1 MGERIIRLSE
11 LMAYHEVKEVYKDSV
26 ACFRMDNSL
35 VNIDTIPPV
44 FADMF
49 SFLLVESGTA
59 MFSINCRECSFS
71 RGDMLLLSP
80 SSLVAITGQSDD
92 FVAMHLLCERSLF
105 EHMLSSF
112 DAYQSYSLFFCRT
125 ETPVLHLTDVQT
137 DGILASMRQIS
148 DTIKKFYVYQ
158 ENILNHQMHALF
170 LQVLEFVDARVAVLP
185 PAVNHNEALFH
196 RFILL
201 LIQHYREEHYLDFY
215 ARRLSISTTYLS
227 RVIRKVTQKTAGYF
241 ISGMLYAE
249 ACRLL
254 VYTDMTIQ
262 AIAYD
267 LHFSDQS
274 AFGKFFKSN
283 AGMSPQRY
291 RTERPLRTR
300 HTSPL

>member
-59 MFSINCRECSFS
+59 MFSINCRECSFR

-125 ETPVLHLTDVQT
+125 ETPVLHLTDVQA
-137 DGILASMRQIS
+137 DGVLASMRQIS
-148 DTIKKFYVYQ
+148 DTIKKSYVYQ

-170 LQVLEFVDARVAVLP
+170 L
-185 PAVNHNEALFH
+185 
-196 RFILL
+196 
-201 LIQHYREEHYLDFY
+201 
-215 ARRLSISTTYLS
+215 
-227 RVIRKVTQKTAGYF
+227 
-241 ISGMLYAE
+241 
-249 ACRLL
+249 
-254 VYTDMTIQ
+254 
-262 AIAYD
+262 
-267 LHFSDQS
+267 
-274 AFGKFFKSN
+274 
-283 AGMSPQRY
+283 
-291 RTERPLRTR
+291 
-300 HTSPL
+300 